1 MLAVL
6 AGGALA
12 AVDLLP
18 GVPPRAHGIVSAL
31 PLVLIALSFLVYQA
45 HSRPTLGQVAKA
57 SLLCVAFILWALYQL
72 FPDLPHGALLNDAA
86 IVLFSLDVALVVWS
100 PTEERGHTL

>member
-18 GVPPRAHGIVSAL
+18 GIPPRAHGIVSAL

-45 HSRPTLGQVAKA
+45 HSRPTLAQLAKA
-57 SLLCVAFILWALYQL
+57 SLLCVAFLLWALFQL
-72 FPDLPHGALLNDAA
+72 FPAVPHSALLNDAA
-86 IVLFSLDVALVVWS
+86 IVLLSLDVALIVWS
-100 PTEERGHTL
+100 PTEARGHTL